1 MGLYMLKRGNT
12 FFPIYLY
19 LQLNVLINEI
29 ILIAKINEI
38 DLDIYL

>member
-1 MGLYMLKRGNT
+1 MLKRGNT

-19 LQLNVLINEI
+19 LHLNILTNEI
-29 ILIAKINEI
+29 ILLAKINEI